1 MHIKGTKYHLNKE
14 FLRKEKYD
22 ELVQLATFLLTDG
35 GMTKHKNTYI
45 LYFTNKSE
53 RLLQQFKLIVRELIP
68 EVFFGINIHK
78 GVTRISFYS
87 IDLAELLFEFSNT
100 FRTAPCESHPKCA
113 LLRGTPE
120 QRPCSVCIKR
130 YDKENKTYPNATLP
144 IVDDEILQREILRI
158 VADTEGGTSFLVR
171 RKPNHIL
178 LQRSVRISCNHPTL
192 REQIIEML
200 FDLGILNRYSSG
212 NIVIEGHAI
221 ELFNEIVG
229 FSRGVK
235 VSRGIYKGYD
245 KQSVLEVMILTNK
258 LIKDKRVYPGQIKNL
273 ENVLEKI
280 IQIYDQTYSRMK
292 VIDYLTNC

>member
-45 LYFTNKSE
+45 LYFINKSE

>member
-178 LQRSVRISCNHPTL
+178 LQRSVRISCNHPIL

-229 FSRGVK
+229 FSRF
-235 VSRGIYKGYD
+235 
-245 KQSVLEVMILTNK
+245 
-258 LIKDKRVYPGQIKNL
+258 LICPG
-273 ENVLEKI
+273 
-280 IQIYDQTYSRMK
+280 
-292 VIDYLTNC
+292 

>member
-100 FRTAPCESHPKCA
+100 FRTAPYESHPKCA

>member
-100 FRTAPCESHPKCA
+100 FRTAPYESHPKCA

-221 ELFNEIVG
+221 ELFNEIVR

>member
-178 LQRSVRISCNHPTL
+178 LQRSVRISCNHPIL